1 MRAPFLKLAFSA
13 FLAIPLLA
21 GHGAVAAPL
30 RLAGTG
36 GIIEAIKQIAPK
48 FTTATGIQMD
58 VIVGLGTSGAM
69 RAIADGKIDIVASG
83 LPLNPDQA
91 KGPLVSHPFARTPL
105 VFVTSHPKPNGLK
118 TSDLPAIFAAQN
130 PTWQDGTPLK
140 IILRT
145 RVDTDTAIVERII
158 PGIASAIARA
168 RQRPDIPVAATDQ
181 DNVNLAQRIEGSFSL
196 AGYGQIVAEKCDL
209 RLVAIDGVAPN
220 LDTLANGTYPYE
232 KTFYLVFARDR
243 NPGAEQFLKFLRSD
257 EGRKAL
263 LAAGNLPAGE

>member
-1 MRAPFLKLAFSA
+1 MRAPFLKLAFFA
-13 FLAIPLLA
+13 FLAFPLLA
-21 GHGAVAAPL
+21 GHGAVAEPL

-36 GIIEAIKQIAPK
+36 GIIEAMKQIAPK
-48 FTTATGIQMD
+48 FTAATGIQLE

-69 RAIADGKIDIVASG
+69 RAISDGKIDIVAAG

-105 VFVTSHPKPNGLK
+105 AFVTSHPKPNGLK
-118 TSDLPAIFAAQN
+118 NGDIVAIYAAQD

-145 RVDTDTAIVERII
+145 KVDADTALIEGII
-158 PGIASAIARA
+158 PGVKPALARA
-168 RQRPDIPVAATDQ
+168 RQRPDVPVAATDQ
-181 DNVNLAQRIEGSFSL
+181 DNVNVAQRLRGSFSM
-196 AGYGQIVAEKCDL
+196 AGYGQIIAEQCDL

-232 KTFYLVFARDR
+232 KRFYLVFMRDR
-243 NPGAEQFLKFLRSD
+243 NPGAEQFLNFLRSA

-263 LAAGNLPAGE
+263 LATGNLPAGE